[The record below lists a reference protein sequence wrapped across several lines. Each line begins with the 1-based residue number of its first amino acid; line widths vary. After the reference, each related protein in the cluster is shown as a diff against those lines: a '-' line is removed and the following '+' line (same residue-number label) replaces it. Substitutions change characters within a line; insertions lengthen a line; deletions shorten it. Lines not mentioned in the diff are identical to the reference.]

1 MTLFDYQQFNK
12 IRPWELLD
20 NNFMKKETSPNIAF
34 IADRFSQVYRPE
46 YDAFNLAKL
55 TSSQISR
62 WIASELLTTPN
73 SKQRAKIISQFIS
86 LAQVSI
92 PKGKRKSSQTKTH
105 NNLGVRDLTQKIIF
119 VNHSV
124 I

>member
-46 YDAFNLAKL
+46 YDAFNLE
-55 TSSQISR
+55 TN
-62 WIASELLTTPN
+62 ELP
-73 SKQRAKIISQFIS
+73 
-86 LAQVSI
+86 
-92 PKGKRKSSQTKTH
+92 
-105 NNLGVRDLTQKIIF
+105 DLEVDRIRTLD
-119 VNHSV
+119 NA
-124 I
+124 